1 MNYFD
6 IFFLARRASLLFF
19 LFALKFAWLEVV
31 AFLTLLVEAFRCFCD
46 LETARGLV

>member
-6 IFFLARRASLLFF
+6 IFFLGRSASLLFF
-19 LFALKFAWLEVV
+19 LFALKFDWFEVV
-31 AFLTLLVEAFRCFCD
+31 VFLALLVEGFRCFCD